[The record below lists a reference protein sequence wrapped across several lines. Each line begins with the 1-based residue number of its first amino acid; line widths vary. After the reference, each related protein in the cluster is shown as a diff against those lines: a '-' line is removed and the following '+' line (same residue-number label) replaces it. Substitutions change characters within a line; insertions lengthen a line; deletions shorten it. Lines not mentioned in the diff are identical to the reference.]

1 MTTALRES
9 ISHAT
14 SDTTNFAAAP
24 LLEIDGAVATITLR
38 RPATHNRI
46 EPDDVPA
53 LRGYLSDLN
62 ANAAVRVI
70 VFASTGKS
78 FSSGFDL
85 SRLGTASTAT
95 AGENQFELLCDEIE
109 NARAVTIAK
118 LHGPVYGGSTDLA
131 LACDF
136 RLGVRG
142 MRMFM
147 PAARL
152 GLHYYGHGIRR
163 WVSRLG
169 LGAAKKLF
177 LTSRPIDG
185 DEMLRIGYLD
195 ALVEPEALDAELA
208 SWVADLLSMA
218 PLPLVSMKATLNETA
233 RGQYDE
239 QAAQAAA
246 VASLKTRDVGEALAA
261 FAERRTPRFTGS

>member
-1 MTTALRES
+1 MSTALNEPAS
-9 ISHAT
+9 NAM
-14 SDTTNFAAAP
+14 SDTANLTAAP
-24 LLEIDGAVATITLR
+24 LLQIDGAVATITLR
-38 RPATHNRI
+38 RPTTHNRI
-46 EPDDVPA
+46 EPDDVLM
-53 LRGYLSDLN
+53 LRSYLLQLN
-62 ANAAVRVI
+62 ANTAVRAI

-85 SRLGTASTAT
+85 SRLGTSAT
-95 AGENQFELLCDEIE
+95 TGENQFEQLCDEIE

-131 LACDF
+131 LSCDF

-177 LTSRPIDG
+177 LTARPIDS

-195 ALVEPEALDAELA
+195 ALVEPEALDAELVT
-208 SWVADLLSMA
+208 WVAELLSMA
-218 PLPLVSMKATLNETA
+218 PIPLVSMKVTLNETA

-239 QAAQAAA
+239 QAARAAA
-246 VASLKTRDVGEALAA
+246 EASLKTRDIGEALAA
-261 FAERRTPRFTGS
+261 FAEHRTPCFTGS

>member
-1 MTTALRES
+1 MTTAFRES
-9 ISHAT
+9 ASEAA
-14 SDTTNFAAAP
+14 SESTNVASAP
-24 LLEIDGAVATITLR
+24 LLQIDGAVATITLR

-46 EPDDVPA
+46 EPDDVPM
-53 LRGYLSDLN
+53 LRGYLRQLN

-70 VFASTGKS
+70 IFASTGKS

-85 SRLGTASTAT
+85 SRLSTAAT
-95 AGENQFELLCDEIE
+95 AGENQFEQLGDEIE

-177 LTSRPIDG
+177 LTARPIDG

-195 ALVEPEALDAELA
+195 ALVESEALDAELA
-208 SWVADLLSMA
+208 TWVTDLLSMA
-218 PLPLVSMKATLNETA
+218 PIPLVSMKATLNETA

-239 QAAQAAA
+239 EVARAAA
-246 VASLKTRDVGEALAA
+246 EASLKTRDVGEALAA
-261 FAERRTPRFTGS
+261 FAEHRTPRFTGS

>member
-1 MTTALRES
+1 MTTALREAAS
-9 ISHAT
+9 DAT
-14 SDTTNFAAAP
+14 SEIINLPAAP
-24 LLEIDGAVATITLR
+24 LLQIDGAVATITLR

-46 EPDDVPA
+46 EPDDVPV
-53 LRGYLSDLN
+53 LRGYLRQLN
-62 ANAAVRVI
+62 ADPAVRAI
-70 VFASTGKS
+70 VLASTGKS

-85 SRLGTASTAT
+85 SRLGTAAT
-95 AGENQFELLCDEIE
+95 ASENLFEQLCDEIE
-109 NARAVTIAK
+109 DARAITIAK

-131 LACDF
+131 LSCDF

-195 ALVEPEALDAELA
+195 ALVQPEELDAELA
-208 SWVADLLSMA
+208 KWTADLLAMA
-218 PLPLVSMKATLNETA
+218 PIPLASMKVTLNEVA

-239 QAAQAAA
+239 EAGRAAYG
-246 VASLKTRDVGEALAA
+246 ASLKTRDIGEALAA

>member
-9 ISHAT
+9 ASDAT
-14 SDTTNFAAAP
+14 SATTHLAAAP
-24 LLEIDGAVATITLR
+24 LLQIDGAVATITLR

-46 EPDDVPA
+46 EPDDVHV
-53 LRGYLSDLN
+53 LRSHLTQLN
-62 ANAAVRVI
+62 ADAAVRVI
-70 VFASTGKS
+70 VLASTGKS

-85 SRLGTASTAT
+85 SKLGTAAT
-95 AGENQFELLCDEIE
+95 AGENLFEQLCDEIE

-177 LTSRPIDG
+177 LTARTIDS

-208 SWVADLLSMA
+208 TWVADLLSMA
-218 PLPLVSMKATLNETA
+218 PIPLVSMKATLNETA

-239 QAAQAAA
+239 QAARAAA
-246 VASLKTRDVGEALAA
+246 DASLKTRDIGEALAA
-261 FAERRTPRFTGS
+261 FAERREPRFTGI